1 MMHPSLI
8 EPDAELCEYL
18 QGKVHLGDSSSSPA
32 VTVYRDWGRPTNGL
46 PTDFIVVFVNG
57 DIEGLG
63 SGIDF
68 ARGNLMVGLYSKMND
83 DGSVK
88 INRIQKILQQFDTL
102 IEGLCTDNYYF
113 EYDMPQFITPTTP
126 NQASGYSVTMLNLRW
141 TTNQNFSN
149 PKTIIENG
157 NYN

>member
-8 EPDAELCEYL
+8 APDAELCEYL
-18 QGKVHLGDSSSSPA
+18 QDKVYLNDAHTGS
-32 VTVYRDWGRPTNGL
+32 TIKVYSDWGRPTNGL
-46 PTDFIVVFVNG
+46 PTDFLVVFVNG

-68 ARGNLMVGLYSKMND
+68 AKGNLMVGLYCKMND

-102 IEGLCTDNYYF
+102 IEGLSTENYFY
-113 EYDMPQFITPTTP
+113 EYDMPRFITPTSP
-126 NQASGYSVTMLNLRW
+126 NQSSGYSVTILNLRW

-157 NYN
+157 NNN

>member
-18 QGKVHLGDSSSSPA
+18 QGKVFIGDPETGTP

-46 PTDFIVVFVNG
+46 PTDFIVVYVNG

-63 SGIDF
+63 SDIDF
-68 ARGNLMVGLYSKMND
+68 ARGNLMVALYSKMND

-88 INRIQKILQQFDTL
+88 INRIQRILKQIDTE
-102 IEGLCTDNYYF
+102 IEGLSTEHYYF

-126 NQASGYSVTMLNLRW
+126 NQASGYSVTTLNLRW
-141 TTNQNFSN
+141 TTNLNFPN
-149 PKTIIENG
+149 LNDIENG
-157 NYN
+157 NNH